1 MISKVSVFISG
12 ALLLAERGYL
22 PDALLRSGIRRL
34 CRNRLAEIE
43 FEDKSAGEKRI
54 ASFVDAMNHADI
66 APIPHKANQ
75 QHYELPAQFFE
86 LILGIHRKYSCG
98 YWDDSEQSLDQSE
111 QRALERTCEYADI
124 RNGDQILEL
133 GCGWGSLTLW
143 MAQQFPASHITAISN
158 SASQRAHIVRLA
170 ADRGLRNLDV
180 LTRDINHFDT
190 ESKFDRIVSVE
201 MFEHLR
207 NYGEIFGRISN
218 WLNEEGQFFMHIFC
232 HRNQPYEFIDR
243 GPGDWMT
250 RYFFAGGMMPSVDL
264 PLRFQHHLALDQE
277 WHWSGTHYQHTANT
291 WLRNLD
297 QKKLEIIPILAAV
310 YGHDSSQRW
319 FHRWRLFFIAC
330 AELFGMQN
338 GTYWGVH
345 HYRFRQAKCL

>member
-1 MISKVSVFISG
+1 
-12 ALLLAERGYL
+12 
-22 PDALLRSGIRRL
+22 
-34 CRNRLAEIE
+34 
-43 FEDKSAGEKRI
+43 
-54 ASFVDAMNHADI
+54 
-66 APIPHKANQ
+66 
-75 QHYELPAQFFE
+75 
-86 LILGIHRKYSCG
+86 
-98 YWDDSEQSLDQSE
+98 
-111 QRALERTCEYADI
+111 
-124 RNGDQILEL
+124 
-133 GCGWGSLTLW
+133 

-250 RYFFAGGMMPSVDL
+250 RYFFAGGIMPSV
-264 PLRFQHHLALDQE
+264 
-277 WHWSGTHYQHTANT
+277 G
-291 WLRNLD
+291 
-297 QKKLEIIPILAAV
+297 QKKFP
-310 YGHDSSQRW
+310 YTSSGVAQAQKHAR
-319 FHRWRLFFIAC
+319 AT
-330 AELFGMQN
+330 GQKMQMKKGGKVN
-338 GTYWGVH
+338 VRVQVSAHAGP
-345 HYRFRQAKCL
+345 